1 MPGMATSISSE
12 SPPFEVGGGVNG
24 FWRTI
29 CCVIEVVYFGAG
41 VAVDG
46 FLAI

>member
-12 SPPFEVGGGVNG
+12 SPALAVGGGVNG

-29 CCVIEVVYFGAG
+29 CCAIEVVYFGAG

-46 FLAI
+46 FRAI